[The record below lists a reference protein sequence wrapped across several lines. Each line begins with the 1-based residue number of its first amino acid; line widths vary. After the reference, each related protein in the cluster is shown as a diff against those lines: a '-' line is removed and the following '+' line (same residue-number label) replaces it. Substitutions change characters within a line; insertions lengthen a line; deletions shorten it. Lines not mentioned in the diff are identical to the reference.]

1 MMIMTKMTKRGWRSN
16 DGSITSVDPGN
27 LLVPPIFT
35 KLYQVTHVQYQ
46 VTHVLTL
53 KWLTQTNI
61 IVMASLVA
69 CWIIHLPPPYIN
81 LHTTQGSYKSMP
93 GSIYICTFKTNLHW
107 LVCRKGVLKSTSAF
121 KTNVMICRQN
131 HLRTLSQVKQ
141 IETTSTQHV
150 DSGNQ
155 WFMNYFPK

>member
-1 MMIMTKMTKRGWRSN
+1 MTKRGWRSN

-46 VTHVLTL
+46 VTHVFYQVTHVLTL

-69 CWIIHLPPPYIN
+69 CWIIHLPPPYIK
-81 LHTTQGSYKSMP
+81 LHTTQGAYKSMP
-93 GSIYICTFKTNLHW
+93 YSIYIHMHLQDQFTLIG
-107 LVCRKGVLKSTSAF
+107 LSRKMSYRAQVPS
-121 KTNVMICRQN
+121 RQMWWSVTRITWE
-131 HLRTLSQVKQ
+131 HYRRWSR
-141 IETTSTQHV
+141 
-150 DSGNQ
+150 
-155 WFMNYFPK
+155 

>member
-1 MMIMTKMTKRGWRSN
+1 MTKRGWRSN

-46 VTHVLTL
+46 VTHVFYQVTHVLTL

-69 CWIIHLPPPYIN
+69 CWIIHLPPPYIK
-81 LHTTQGSYKSMP
+81 LHTTQGAYKSMP
-93 GSIYICTFKTNLHW
+93 DSIYICTFKTNLHW
-107 LVCRKGVLKSTSAF
+107 LVCQERCLIEHKCLQDQCDDPSPESPENIIAGEADRDNINSTCGF
-121 KTNVMICRQN
+121 R
-131 HLRTLSQVKQ
+131 
-141 IETTSTQHV
+141 
-150 DSGNQ
+150 
-155 WFMNYFPK
+155 